1 MIKKLKR
8 KLIILATVSMLIL
21 MTVLISVMNLIN
33 FSTVTR
39 EADDVLSVLSHPD
52 LPFRDGTDLPGGEP
66 MLKPEAKREMGDFLP
81 PGMSPEVPYESRF
94 FSAKITQDGQIL
106 ETNVERIISVD
117 SETVETYVSKAQAD
131 RRDRGFVGAFRFAKF
146 SDGESTRIVFL
157 DCGRRLDAFYHF
169 LRTSVA
175 IGLVGCAVVFL
186 LFLLVANWIVRP
198 IAESYEKQK
207 RFITDA
213 GHEIKTPL
221 TVIAANV
228 DLLEADIGENE
239 CLSDIREET
248 ARLSSLTGDLVS
260 LSRMEE
266 EEGAILKTDFPVS
279 DLITEE
285 ANTFRAPITAQKKTL
300 SVQVSPNLS
309 MNGSPGA
316 IRQLISILLDNALKY
331 SPEGGSIALS
341 LTSSK
346 KELLLSVF
354 NTTKEV
360 MREEE
365 LPRLFDRFYRTDTS
379 RNSETGGH
387 GIGLSIARAITD
399 AHGGKI
405 TASTKSGNEFTVT
418 VTLPM

>member
-8 KLIILATVSMLIL
+8 KFIILATVSMLIL

-52 LPFRDGTDLPGGEP
+52 LPFRDGTDHPEGEP
-66 MLKPEAKREMGDFLP
+66 MPKPEPEREMGDFLP
-81 PGMSPEVPYESRF
+81 PGMSPEVPYESRY
-94 FSAKITQDGQIL
+94 FSVKISPDGQIL

-117 SETVETYVSKAQAD
+117 SETVGKYVKDAQAD
-131 RRDRGFVGAFRFAKF
+131 RRDHGFVGAFRFTKF

-169 LRTSVA
+169 LRTSIA
-175 IGLVGCAVVFL
+175 IGLCGCAVVFL
-186 LFLLVANWIVRP
+186 LFLLVANRIVRP

-266 EEGAILKTDFPVS
+266 AEGAILKTDFPVS

-285 ANTFRAPITAQKKTL
+285 TNTFRAPITAQKKTFT
-300 SVQVSPNLS
+300 VQVSPNLT

-331 SPEGGSIALS
+331 SPEGGGIALS
-341 LTSSK
+341 LTASK
-346 KELLLSVF
+346 KELLLTVS

-387 GIGLSIARAITD
+387 GIGLSIARAIAD
-399 AHGGKI
+399 AHGGRI

-418 VTLPM
+418 VTLPI